1 MDLTKEALN
10 ELNELNNERK
20 KYFKERDEILGNVSI
35 QWDYKRPMLR
45 KIDSETDKL
54 ESKQDK
60 IKKLGVSSSQLNK
73 VKNEL
78 KKSYDKVLIHSEKDI
93 TGTSFSYVMYSKT
106 LNSYIKI
113 GGTKYSSLAYKST
126 PTEIE
131 SIALIS
137 QEIFEEIKKGIA
149 EAGAKRTAYFSGAT
163 QVMRNEQII
172 PRRQEENLIS
182 PNLIFV
188 RPYER
193 SD

>member
-78 KKSYDKVLIHSEKDI
+78 KKSKEIIL
-93 TGTSFSYVMYSKT
+93 TFF
-106 LNSYIKI
+106 LNK
-113 GGTKYSSLAYKST
+113 
-126 PTEIE
+126 
-131 SIALIS
+131 
-137 QEIFEEIKKGIA
+137 
-149 EAGAKRTAYFSGAT
+149 
-163 QVMRNEQII
+163 
-172 PRRQEENLIS
+172 
-182 PNLIFV
+182 
-188 RPYER
+188 
-193 SD
+193 